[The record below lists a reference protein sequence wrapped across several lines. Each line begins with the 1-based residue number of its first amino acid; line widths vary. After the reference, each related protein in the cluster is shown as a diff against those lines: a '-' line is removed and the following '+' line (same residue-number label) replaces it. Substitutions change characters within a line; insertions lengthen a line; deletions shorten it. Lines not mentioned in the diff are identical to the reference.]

1 MGFKKNAP
9 PSEAHQDTEL
19 AMTRPLIGVNTDVTF
34 HQDGTLLHTLRKPYT
49 EAIWSAGGRPVL
61 LPAAE
66 ESLAGESLAGLDG
79 LLLTGGDD
87 LDPRLFGKKERHP
100 EEVPLHP
107 LRERFDLALLEKA
120 VTAKIPILC
129 ICLGFQELAVAFGGT
144 LHQSLRQSMPDA
156 LEHGVVD
163 DEVSCHEVLLEEGTA
178 LQAVLGPRTQVNS
191 THRQAVAAAG
201 TGQTVTAR
209 APDGVIEAIELPGE
223 VFRVGLQ
230 WHPELLLDKP
240 PQLDI
245 FRKFV
250 TEAARYGTARG

>member
-1 MGFKKNAP
+1 MAD
-9 PSEAHQDTEL
+9 AHEDTEL
-19 AMTRPLIGVNTDVTF
+19 AMARPLIGINTDVTF
-34 HQDGTLLHTLRKPYT
+34 HQDGTLLHTLRAPYS
-49 EAIWSAGGRPVL
+49 EAVWSAGGRPVL
-61 LPAAE
+61 LPAAG
-66 ESLAGESLAGLDG
+66 ESLAGESLAGLNG

-87 LDPRLFGKKERHP
+87 LDPRLYGKTERHA

-107 LRERFDLALLEKA
+107 LRERFDLALLEEA
-120 VTAKIPILC
+120 IAAKIPILC

-144 LHQSLRQSMPDA
+144 LHQSLRQSMPDT

-163 DEVSCHEVLLEEGTA
+163 GEVSCHEVLLKEG
-178 LQAVLGPRTQVNS
+178 AVLRTLLGSRAPVNS
-191 THRQAVAAAG
+191 THRQAVAAPG

-209 APDGVIEAIELPGE
+209 APDGVIEAIEWQGE

-240 PQLDI
+240 AQLGI

-250 TEAARYGTARG
+250 TEAARCGAARG